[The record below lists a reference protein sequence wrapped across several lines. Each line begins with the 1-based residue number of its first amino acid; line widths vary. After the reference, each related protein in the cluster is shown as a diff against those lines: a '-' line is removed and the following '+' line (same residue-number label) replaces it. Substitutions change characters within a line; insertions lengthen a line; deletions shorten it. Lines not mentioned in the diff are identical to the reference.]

1 MKVAVIGTGSMGQH
15 HVRNYSEMPDV
26 ELVAIADQNTAQV
39 NKLASKFDCKGYQDY
54 KEMLSVEKPDAV
66 TIALPT
72 VLHLEATLNALEAGA
87 HVLVEKPIAD
97 TVEDAKLMISTAKEK
112 NLTLAVG
119 HIERFNPAITELKK
133 RLDEGQLKRIFTMHA
148 QRQSPFPGR
157 IQDVG
162 VAKDLA
168 THELDTMRYLADSKV
183 KHLTANV
190 SQVLHDKQEDIVFG
204 LLRFQN
210 NILGVL
216 DVNWITPAKVRKI
229 KVIGEAGMFIADYL
243 TQELFFYANAAIPSP
258 EEREEWFEMVFSG
271 VQEGDMIRYQIQKRE
286 PLRLQLES
294 FIQSI
299 KEKSTPVV
307 SGEDG
312 MRALELALKIV
323 ECGKKETNCCSF
335 T

>member
-15 HVRNYSEMPDV
+15 HVRNYAEMPDV
-26 ELVAIADQNTAQV
+26 TLVAVADKNIEHATALS
-39 NKLASKFDCKGYQDY
+39 NKFGCKAYSDY
-54 KEMLSVEKPDAV
+54 IEMLKIEKPDAV

-72 VLHLEATLNALEAGA
+72 VMHLEATMAALEAGA
-87 HVLVEKPIAD
+87 NVLVEKPIAD
-97 TVEDAKLMISTAKEK
+97 TVEDAKKMIKKAKELG
-112 NLTLAVG
+112 LTLAVG

-133 RLDEGQLKRIFTMHA
+133 RLDQGQLKRIFTMHA

-168 THELDTMRYLADSKV
+168 THELDTMRYLAQSEV
-183 KHLTANV
+183 EQLTANV

-204 LLRFQN
+204 LLRFEN
-210 NILGVL
+210 KILGVL
-216 DVNWITPAKVRKI
+216 DVNWITPAKVRRI
-229 KVIGEAGMFIADYL
+229 KVIGEAGMFVADYL
-243 TQELFFYANAAIPSP
+243 TQELYFYANAAVSAPTD
-258 EEREEWFEMVFSG
+258 RGEWFEMVFSG

-294 FIQSI
+294 FIDSV
-299 KEKSTPVV
+299 KNKTNPMV

-312 MRALELALKIV
+312 MKALGLALKIV
-323 ECGKKETNCCSF
+323 ECGTQENNCSCF
-335 T
+335 